1 MGSVAERLHG
11 KRKENERITYSVFYD
26 KGNFYTGSDFG
37 IYFLTR
43 PIQKEME
50 KELRKQCAIP
60 LIIIGSFTMLWMTL
74 TMKI

>member
-1 MGSVAERLHG
+1 MSELHIVCFMI
-11 KRKENERITYSVFYD
+11 RVIFILD
-26 KGNFYTGSDFG
+26 LIFG